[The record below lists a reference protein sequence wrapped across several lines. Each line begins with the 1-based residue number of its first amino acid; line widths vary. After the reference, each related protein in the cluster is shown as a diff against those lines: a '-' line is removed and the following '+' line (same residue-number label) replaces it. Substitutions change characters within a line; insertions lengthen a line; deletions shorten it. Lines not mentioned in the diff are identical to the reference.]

1 MAMAMAENW
10 CARRQRC
17 RLQLGVVVALAVVL
31 VLTPE
36 SLEVKC
42 TYLPA
47 LTVLNK
53 ALTSRWGGAGRV
65 HSVGTSPSLA
75 LVPP

>member
-1 MAMAMAENW
+1 MAMAMAED
-10 CARRQRC
+10 CYARRQRC

-42 TYLPA
+42 TYL

>member
-1 MAMAMAENW
+1 MAMAEDC

-17 RLQLGVVVALAVVL
+17 RLQLGVVVALIVVL

-42 TYLPA
+42 TYL
-47 LTVLNK
+47 LNPY
-53 ALTSRWGGAGRV
+53 R
-65 HSVGTSPSLA
+65 PE
-75 LVPP
+75 